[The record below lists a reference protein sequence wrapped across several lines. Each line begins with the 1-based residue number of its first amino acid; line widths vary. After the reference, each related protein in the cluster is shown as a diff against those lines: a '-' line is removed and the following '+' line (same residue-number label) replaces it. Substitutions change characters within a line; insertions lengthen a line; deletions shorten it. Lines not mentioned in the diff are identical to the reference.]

1 MSLIRAGA
9 AGKQKEKFA
18 VPSGI
23 DHVVIVVNDLVQA
36 TKSFESLGF
45 TVTFGG
51 HHEHRPSSNALIPF
65 ADGAYIEL
73 VGFRPHPEPLVD
85 PWWTLLETG
94 EGLAD
99 HALRT
104 KRVVKDIA
112 RLTNQGFS
120 ARGPIAGGR
129 NRPDGKRVDWQ
140 IARVDTVENAR
151 PPFIIEDITD
161 LSLRVPAGESAI
173 HANGV
178 DRIVGVTTVVGS
190 IDPAKKLYDAVTGQ
204 SGETTTPSIEGSTS
218 AMRYSLGNQWLELV
232 QPADSG
238 SALRNYLELR
248 GSGPYEFTLGSSN
261 STDSTLQIVHGAR
274 IRVPRS

>member
-1 MSLIRAGA
+1 M
-9 AGKQKEKFA
+9 
-18 VPSGI
+18 PSGI
-23 DHVVIVVNDLVQA
+23 DHVVIVVNDLADA
-36 TKSFESLGF
+36 TKSFEALGF

-65 ADGAYIEL
+65 ADGSYIEL
-73 VGFRPHPEPLVD
+73 VGFRPHPEPIVD
-85 PWWTLLETG
+85 PWWTLLEKG

-104 KRVVKDIA
+104 ERVADDVA
-112 RLTNQGFS
+112 RLTSRGFG

-140 IARVDTVENAR
+140 IARIDTVEDAR

-161 LSLRVPAGESAI
+161 LSLRVPAGEFAT
-173 HANGV
+173 HANGI
-178 DRIVGVTTVVGS
+178 DRIAGVTTVVEA
-190 IDPAKKLYDAVTGQ
+190 IDPAKRLYDAVIGKP
-204 SGETTTPSIEGSTS
+204 GEPATPSIEGARS
-218 AMRYSLGNQWLELV
+218 AVRYELGNQWIELV
-232 QPADSG
+232 QPANGPS
-238 SALRNYLELR
+238 SLRDYLELR

-274 IRVPRS
+274 IRTPRS